1 MDLGEHAAFIWA
13 SYGVVAIVVAA
24 VIGWL
29 IWDGR
34 RYAAQLRQLEE
45 AGVTRRSA
53 HKRTSS

>member
-1 MDLGEHAAFIWA
+1 MDLGEHAVFIWA

-34 RYAAQLRQLEE
+34 RYEARLRQLEE

-53 HKRTSS
+53 RKRAST